1 MSTAIEQAR
10 QTIGAYKGELVSS
23 LPSHLQEKGIGWMS
37 SALAALRRD
46 DNLLRA
52 ANNDPG
58 SLISALSQAAQLG
71 LMPGTDEYYLTP
83 RAGKILGIVGYTG
96 EIELMY
102 RAGAVS
108 SVIVENVFENDKF
121 SYVPGRDV
129 KPLHEVDWFAA
140 TRGKIKLS
148 YAYAIMK
155 DGAVSKVVIVNQTRI
170 DRAKEASS
178 TAGKSHSPWASDEA
192 AMWLK
197 TAAHDLAKWVP
208 TSAEYI
214 REQVRA
220 VRDVATETPAPA
232 QGQQQAKPEPSAPQ
246 DAPAARPQQQT
257 QQSDAPPVN
266 EFEDMGEQPIQ
277 GEWEDAP
284 ADPQTQNQGGNQAA
298 SAAQTRMIGAMLTKQ
313 DYKTIEQKLEV
324 VKHITGRDDITDL
337 TDLTKREAS
346 GIIEEL
352 QRVADQDGANS

>member
-1 MSTAIEQAR
+1 MTTAIEQAR
-10 QTIGAYKGELVSS
+10 STIVQYKGELVAS
-23 LPSHLQEKGIGWMS
+23 LPSHLAEKGQGWLS

-46 DNLLRA
+46 DYLLKA
-52 ANNDPG
+52 ANQNPG
-58 SLISALSQAAQLG
+58 SLITALSQAAQMG

-83 RAGKILGIVGYTG
+83 RFGKNPGVVGIAGYQG

-108 SVIVENVFENDKF
+108 SVIVENVFANDKF
-121 SYVPGRDV
+121 SYVPGRDE
-129 KPLHEVDWFAA
+129 KPIHEVDWFASS
-140 TRGKIKLS
+140 RGPIKLS
-148 YAYAIMK
+148 YAYGIMK
-155 DGAVSKVVIVNQTRI
+155 DGAVSKVVIVNQERI

-220 VRDVATETPAPA
+220 AKEVAAEVPAPA
-232 QGQQQAKPEPSAPQ
+232 PQQQQ
-246 DAPAARPQQQT
+246 PQQQT
-257 QQSDAPPVN
+257 PAAPQAAPEPRQQQAQQAPEHPVN
-266 EFEDMGEQPIQ
+266 EFEDMGETIP
-277 GEWEDAP
+277 GEWEEPPAEPQQSDA
-284 ADPQTQNQGGNQAA
+284 AA
-298 SAAQTRMIGAMLTKQ
+298 SQAQIRMVASMLTKHGH
-313 DYKTIEQKLEV
+313 KTTTEKVDVLRQ
-324 VKHITGRDDITDL
+324 ITGRDNIEDL

-346 GIIEEL
+346 GVIEEI
-352 QRVADQDGANS
+352 QRINNTEAADA